1 MNELQ
6 AHGRAKLAAA
16 ELIIGQMPQ
25 IDVPLAHH
33 FAQGVYA
40 RSGVIPKGSAFV
52 GRVHLQSQ
60 VNIISSGDITVLT
73 EAGSVRLIGPCI
85 WSSPAG
91 AQRAA
96 YAHEDTFWTTVL
108 GTDQTDPDEVFRTCT
123 AANQED
129 ARLALDELLKIVK
142 E

>member
-6 AHGRAKLAAA
+6 APGRAKLAAVGLLIA
-16 ELIIGQMPQ
+16 EMPQ

-40 RSGVIPKGSAFV
+40 RSGVIPKGAAFV

-60 VNIISSGDITVLT
+60 VNIISSGDITILT
-73 EAGSVRLIGPCI
+73 ETGLVRLVGPCV
-85 WSSPAG
+85 WASPAG

-96 YAHEDTFWTTVL
+96 YAHEETFWTTVL
-108 GTDQTDPDEVFRTCT
+108 GTEKTDPDEVYRTCT
-123 AANQED
+123 AANHED